1 MEAAALAGLIGI
13 GYAVSRLAG
22 PTKKTKQSKEG
33 FQGKQPA
40 QDPFPKAGE
49 FPMTFKPGSQTVALK
64 SPPTSA
70 LALTPQGASAVAPS
84 PELDLM
90 YQTPDGRTYP
100 SEPSP
105 GPYGMPVGYATQQP
119 PLAPPVPSPQPG
131 PLPSTFEDQTAQVQL
146 NPAGIEGNPTY
157 LQGDVISSL
166 SGQPIRATD
175 FTHNNMVPFY
185 GGSVK
190 QNVRAAANNSIL
202 DTFTGAGYTQIAK
215 KEVETMFD
223 YQRPFGNPFGL
234 ESSSDFMQSR
244 IDIPRAR
251 NGERPFEPT
260 RVGPAVSEGFG
271 MTGKGGFQQFEI
283 NEIMRPKTTDELRVQ
298 NNPKMTYLQP
308 VVPGQHFVANPADD
322 PGEVRKYR
330 PDRFYID
337 PTLSRAGIA
346 GPADTFKE
354 TSRPIQVLPETT
366 RTETTSESFGPAA
379 GQDTYQSYVA
389 GSYRTPMTQQFGGA
403 GFRNADATPWYTP
416 DIDSPEADYGRSG
429 YENRP
434 TERTATSERTMTL
447 NPAPADTGQV
457 SVRYLDDARPTRRA
471 EEEDGIT
478 QLGPG
483 YIAGGAPSVTVWDP
497 NDVARTTVKE
507 TTIKWDYRGIAAS
520 GSAPN
525 RLKVYDPKDI
535 ARPTQKAQLSNRQYY
550 GSGNNPNWGVM
561 NEDFAFNMRTNSSKE
576 QIARGRKP
584 IAGNGGIA
592 IFEGDP
598 GRQTAKRLASDDMN
612 DRANSINRVDSLPPG
627 VGDLGLIKYRVPLRL
642 DVSAERCTPD
652 IVEAVDDNPLQQ
664 SLHRIAEIAAR
675 QAKACLLYTS
685 PSPRDLSTSRMP
697 SSA

>member
-1 MEAAALAGLIGI
+1 MEAAALAGLVGL

-22 PTKKTKQSKEG
+22 GKKKRNEG
-33 FQGKQPA
+33 FVNPK
-40 QDPFPKAGE
+40 PKAGE

-90 YQTPDGRTYP
+90 YQTPNGRTYP

-105 GPYGMPVGYATQQP
+105 GPYGMPVGYATQKP

-131 PLPSTFEDQTAQVQL
+131 PMQSTLEDSTAQVRL
-146 NPAGIEGNPTY
+146 NPAGIETNPTY
-157 LQGDVISSL
+157 LEGNMISSL
-166 SGQPIRATD
+166 SGTEIPAD
-175 FTHNNMVPFY
+175 NFTHNNMVPFY
-185 GGSVK
+185 GGRVK
-190 QNVRAAANNSIL
+190 QNMRASANNSLL
-202 DTFTGAGYTQIAK
+202 DTYTGAGYTQIAK

-234 ESSSDFMQSR
+234 ESSTDFIESR
-244 IDIPRAR
+244 IETPRAR

-260 RVGPAVSEGFG
+260 RVGPGVNEGYG
-271 MTGKGGFQQFEI
+271 MIGTGGFQQFEI

-298 NNPKMTYLQP
+298 NNPKMTYLTP
-308 VVPGQHFVANPADD
+308 VVPGQRFVANAADN

-330 PDRFYID
+330 PDKFYID
-337 PTLSRAGIA
+337 PTLSRAGVA
-346 GPADTFKE
+346 GPTDHVREAV
-354 TSRPIQVLPETT
+354 RPVQVLPETT
-366 RTETTSESFGPAA
+366 RATTSTEAFGPAS
-379 GQDTYQSYVA
+379 GQDVQQNYVV
-389 GSYRTPMTQQFGGA
+389 GSYRTPMNQQFGGA
-403 GFRNADATPWYTP
+403 GFRNGDLTSYYTP
-416 DIDSPEADYGRSG
+416 NVDSQEADYGRSG

-434 TERTATSERTMTL
+434 NERTATSERTMTL
-447 NPAPADTGQV
+447 NTSPAETGQV
-457 SVRYLDDARPTRRA
+457 SVHYLDDARPTRRA
-471 EEEDGIT
+471 ETEDATTNFGA
-478 QLGPG
+478 G

-507 TTIKWDYRGIAAS
+507 TTVQWDYRGIAAAA
-520 GSAPN
+520 SAPS

-550 GSGNNPNWGVM
+550 GTGGNANWGVM
-561 NEDFAFNMRTNSSKE
+561 NEDFAYNMRTNPNKE

-598 GRQTAKRLASDDMN
+598 GKQTAKRLTTDDIN
-612 DRANSINRVDSLPPG
+612 DRVNSINRVDSLPPG

-642 DVSAERCTPD
+642 DVAAERNTPD

-664 SLHRIAEIAAR
+664 SLHKIAAIA
-675 QAKACLLYTS
+675 AKQDAMSKARLG
-685 PSPRDLSTSRMP
+685 M
-697 SSA
+697 AH